1 MFKSEYYSE
10 SVCSNIF
17 TVTVYLTNNL
27 HLANKI
33 TVNVTETET
42 EVEEAAFNPI
52 REYKMKPVFVKLTRL
67 TTAKIKAIQ
76 KVIPMCILFQFL
88 LLTNFIIYSL

>member
-33 TVNVTETET
+33 TVTVTETET
-42 EVEEAAFNPI
+42 EGEAAFDPI

-67 TTAKIKAIQ
+67 TTAKIEAIQ
-76 KVIPMCILFQFL
+76 QVIPMCILFQFL